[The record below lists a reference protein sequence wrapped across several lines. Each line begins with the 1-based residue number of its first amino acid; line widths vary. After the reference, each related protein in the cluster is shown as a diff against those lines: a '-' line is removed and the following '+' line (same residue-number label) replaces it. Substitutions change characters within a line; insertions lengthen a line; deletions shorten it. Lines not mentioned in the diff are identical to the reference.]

1 MRICF
6 QLREYGEDGVSF
18 PNEVLGKDSAQVS
31 SIYEGFGQGSVC
43 SDDAGV
49 YKLYIKIMP
58 RLAVF

>member
-43 SDDAGV
+43 ADDAGV

>member
-43 SDDAGV
+43 FDDAGV
-49 YKLYIKIMP
+49 YKLYIKIMQ